1 MQGPRVA
8 ISLVC
13 SRSSRDIMP
22 AEERWAQRGRR
33 HLPGRQAMGGTLDFV
48 LSWKTREDSKE
59 ESF

>member
-1 MQGPRVA
+1 
-8 ISLVC
+8 
-13 SRSSRDIMP
+13 MP

-59 ESF
+59 DSKEESF